1 MTMTGLGSTAAEE
14 ELLDVVRLWRLAPGT
29 HVAEVID
36 AATQCLVAGSDS
48 ESLRELAGAS
58 VRDSRFLMDPLV
70 LRTVDE
76 LGLGGALESD
86 LQLSA
91 MSAMARR
98 LRSGRV
104 SPRQLS
110 SWAHTHIGH
119 EGAIECQPFVT
130 FDDMYDEAEYVG
142 FAESELDE
150 MVSMEV
156 DALLS
161 GNDSPGLSLTWPHLP
176 TAEHHGWSESRFGWL
191 QRLVSRT
198 RRKRS

>member
-1 MTMTGLGSTAAEE
+1 MTVTELSSTAAED

-29 HVAEVID
+29 HVAEVIE

-58 VRDSRFLMDPLV
+58 VRDSRFVLDPLV

-76 LGLGGALESD
+76 LGLSGELESEV
-86 LQLSA
+86 QLSA
-91 MSAMARR
+91 MFAMARR

-104 SPRQLS
+104 LPRQLA

-119 EGAIECQPFVT
+119 EGDAECQPFVT

-150 MVSMEV
+150 MVSTEV
-156 DALLS
+156 DALLA
-161 GNDSPGLSLTWPHLP
+161 GNESPGLSLTWPHLP
-176 TAEHHGWSESRFGWL
+176 IVEHRGSDDRRVGWL
-191 QRLVSRT
+191 RRLVVRAGH
-198 RRKRS
+198 RRS